1 VAAAISTGASTGAG
15 REPLLRRL
23 TRSLTARLVV
33 LAVVFVAVPLI
44 IYNVFSAAEA
54 EKQSILVE
62 TVRAQGLVIAAA
74 LQPVLAKSD
83 GVPFE
88 LLSDELARFGTDNTS
103 IRLLFQ
109 PSGGSGFYYV
119 AAAPAVPVDQLN
131 EERQHLAEIG
141 VLDKLAQTCSGNLPL
156 AVRVA
161 RPGGVDEL
169 ITSITPVQTS
179 AGCGA
184 VVISNTVRGI
194 NGVAIGEPY
203 WKTNEMRVALI
214 IYGVMAALV
223 FALFLSLWSSL
234 NQFGKLARGIESADA
249 GDSFAARNRIPELA
263 QVAADFDRM
272 VETLKASADSIR
284 RAAEDNAHAFKSPLG
299 VIRQAIEPLRRRVDA
314 ADERGTTALQA
325 LTASVN
331 KLEGLVQSARRLDE
345 ATADLLDPSTYRVEL
360 SGLMRRLIQG
370 YREMLGP
377 AARRL
382 VGKVQDGLVVMGRD
396 DLIETIVENLV
407 DNALSFAA
415 PDGEVGVTV
424 TTVAGRVVIA
434 VTDRGPG
441 VAAERLP
448 RIFDRYYSERPALPR
463 PAPDDDTP
471 FGQAGH
477 FGVGLWLV
485 RRHTEALK
493 GKVIAENRPGG
504 GLAVTIILPRIA
516 G

>member
-1 VAAAISTGASTGAG
+1 
-15 REPLLRRL
+15 
-23 TRSLTARLVV
+23 
-33 LAVVFVAVPLI
+33 VFAAVPLI
-44 IYNVFSAAEA
+44 IYNVFSAADA

-62 TVRAQGLVIAAA
+62 TVRDKGLVIAAA

-88 LLSDELARFGTDNTS
+88 LLSDELARFGTPNTA

-109 PSGGSGFYYV
+109 PSGGNGFYYV
-119 AAAPAVPVDQLN
+119 AAAPAVPIDQLN
-131 EERQHLAEIG
+131 DERQRLAEIG

-156 AVRVA
+156 AVRLA
-161 RPGGVDEL
+161 RPGGIDEL
-169 ITSITPVQTS
+169 ITSITPVRS
-179 AGCGA
+179 PAGCGA
-184 VVISNTVRGI
+184 VVISNLVRGI

-203 WKTNEMRVALI
+203 WKTNEVRVALI

-234 NQFGKLARGIESADA
+234 NQFGKLARGIGGADE
-249 GDSFAARNRIPELA
+249 GDSFVARNRIPELA

-299 VIRQAIEPLRRRVDA
+299 VIRQAIEPLRHRVNPEDV
-314 ADERGTTALQA
+314 RSVTALQA
-325 LTASVN
+325 LTTSVN

-345 ATADLLDPSTYRVEL
+345 ATADLLDPSTYRVDV

-377 AARRL
+377 DARRL
-382 VGKVQDGLVVMGRD
+382 VGKVQDGLTVMGRD
-396 DLIETIVENLV
+396 DLIETIVENLI
-407 DNALSFAA
+407 DNALSFSA
-415 PDGEVGVTV
+415 PAGEIGVTV
-424 TTVAGRVVIA
+424 TASDGSAVIT

-448 RIFDRYYSERPALPR
+448 RIFDRYYSDRPLS
-463 PAPDDDTP
+463 PASDDDAA
-471 FGQAGH
+471 FGQADH

-485 RRHTEALK
+485 RRHSEALK
-493 GKVIAENRPGG
+493 GKVVAENRSGG
-504 GLAVTIILPRIA
+504 GLVITVSLPRIIR
-516 G
+516 

>member
-1 VAAAISTGASTGAG
+1 
-15 REPLLRRL
+15 LRRL
-23 TRSLTARLVV
+23 TRSLTARLTV
-33 LAVVFVAVPLI
+33 LAVVFAAVPLI
-44 IYNVFSAAEA
+44 IYNVFSAADA

-62 TVRAQGLVIAAA
+62 TVRDKGLVIAAA
-74 LQPVLAKSD
+74 LQPVLAKND

-88 LLSDELARFGTDNTS
+88 RLSDELARYGTDNTS

-109 PSGGSGFYYV
+109 PSGGNGFYYV

-131 EERQHLAEIG
+131 AERQHLAEIG

-169 ITSITPVQTS
+169 ITSITPVQS
-179 AGCGA
+179 ATGCGA

-194 NGVAIGEPY
+194 NGVAIGEAY
-203 WKTNEMRVALI
+203 WKTNEVRVALI

-249 GDSFAARNRIPELA
+249 GDSFVARNRIPELA

-299 VIRQAIEPLRRRVDA
+299 VIRQALEPLRRRVA
-314 ADERGTTALQA
+314 AEDERGVTALQA
-325 LTASVN
+325 LAASVN

-345 ATADLLDPSTYRVEL
+345 ATADLLDPSNYPVDV

-377 AARRL
+377 DANRL
-382 VGKVQDGLVVMGRD
+382 VGKVQDGLTVMGRD
-396 DLIETIVENLV
+396 DLIETVVENLI
-407 DNALSFAA
+407 DNALSFSS
-415 PDGEVGVTV
+415 PGGDVGVTV
-424 TTVAGRVVIA
+424 AAVDDRAVIA

-441 VAAERLP
+441 VPEERLP
-448 RIFDRYYSERPALPR
+448 RIFDRYYSERPFVPR
-463 PAPDDDTP
+463 PTQEDETP
-471 FGQAGH
+471 FGQIGH

-493 GKVIAENRPGG
+493 GKVVAENRSSGG
-504 GLAVTIILPRIA
+504 FQVTVVLPRIKR
-516 G
+516 

>member
-1 VAAAISTGASTGAG
+1 M
-15 REPLLRRL
+15 
-23 TRSLTARLVV
+23 V
-33 LAVVFVAVPLI
+33 LAVVFAAVPVI
-44 IYNVFSAAEA
+44 IYNVFSAADA

-62 TVRAQGLVIAAA
+62 TVRDKGLVIAAA
-74 LQPVLAKSD
+74 LRPVLAKSD

-88 LLSDELARFGTDNTS
+88 QLSDELARFGTDNTA

-109 PSGGSGFYYV
+109 PRGGSGFYYV

-131 EERQHLAEIG
+131 VERQHLAETG

-156 AVRVA
+156 AVRVP

-169 ITSITPVQTS
+169 ITSITPVLS
-179 AGCGA
+179 PAGCGA

-203 WKTNEMRVALI
+203 WKTSEVRVALI
-214 IYGVMAALV
+214 IYGAMAALV

-234 NQFGKLARGIESADA
+234 SQFGKLARGIERADA

-299 VIRQAIEPLRRRVDA
+299 VIRQALEPLRRRVDPEDA
-314 ADERGTTALQA
+314 RGTAALQA
-325 LTASVN
+325 LAASVN

-345 ATADLLDPSTYRVEL
+345 ATADLLDPSTYAVDV

-377 AARRL
+377 DAPRL
-382 VGKVQDGLVVMGRD
+382 VGKVQDGLAVMGRD

-424 TTVAGRVVIA
+424 APVDDRVVIA

-441 VAAERLP
+441 IAEDRLP

-463 PAPDDDTP
+463 PASDDDAP

-493 GKVIAENRPGG
+493 GKVVAENRPGG
-504 GLAVTIILPRIA
+504 GLAVTVILPRIA
-516 G
+516 RLPGASR

>member
-1 VAAAISTGASTGAG
+1 M
-15 REPLLRRL
+15 
-23 TRSLTARLVV
+23 V
-33 LAVVFVAVPLI
+33 LGLVFVAVPLI
-44 IYNVFSAAEA
+44 IYNVFSAADA

-62 TVRAQGLVIAAA
+62 TVRDKGLVIAAA
-74 LQPVLAKSD
+74 LQPMLANGN

-88 LLSDELARFGTDNTS
+88 RLSDELARFGTDNTA

-141 VLDKLAQTCSGNLPL
+141 VLDRLAQTCSGNLPL

-169 ITSITPVQTS
+169 ITSITPVQTA

-203 WKTNEMRVALI
+203 WKTSEVRVALI

-223 FALFLSLWSSL
+223 FALFLSLWGSL
-234 NQFGKLARGIESADA
+234 SQFGKLARGIESADE

-299 VIRQAIEPLRRRVDA
+299 VIRQAIEPLSRRVNPE
-314 ADERGTTALQA
+314 DERGATALQA

-345 ATADLLDPSTYRVEL
+345 ATADLLDPSTYRVDV

-377 AARRL
+377 DAQRL
-382 VGKVQDGLVVMGRD
+382 VGKVQDGLAVMGRD

-415 PDGEVGVTV
+415 PDGEVAVTV
-424 TTVAGRVVIA
+424 TAADDRAVIA

-441 VAAERLP
+441 VAEDRLP
-448 RIFDRYYSERPALPR
+448 RIFDRYYSERPAPPR
-463 PAPDDDTP
+463 ATPDDDTP
-471 FGQAGH
+471 FGQADH

-493 GKVIAENRPGG
+493 GQVIAENRPDGG
-504 GLAVTIILPRIA
+504 FAVTVSLPRILR
-516 G
+516 

>member
-1 VAAAISTGASTGAG
+1 M
-15 REPLLRRL
+15 
-23 TRSLTARLVV
+23 
-33 LAVVFVAVPLI
+33 AVPLI
-44 IYNVFSAAEA
+44 IYNVFSAADA
-54 EKQSILVE
+54 EKQSILIE
-62 TVRAQGLVIAAA
+62 AVRDKGLVIAAA

-88 LLSDELARFGTDNTS
+88 LLSDELARFGTDNTA

-119 AAAPAVPVDQLN
+119 ASAPAVPVDQLN
-131 EERQHLAEIG
+131 DERQHLAEIG

-156 AVRVA
+156 AERVA
-161 RPGGVDEL
+161 RPGGADEL
-169 ITSITPVQTS
+169 ITSITPVQTP

-214 IYGVMAALV
+214 IYGAMAALV
-223 FALFLSLWSSL
+223 FVLFLSLWSSL
-234 NQFGKLARGIESADA
+234 NQFGKLARGIGRADE
-249 GDSFAARNRIPELA
+249 GDSFAARNRIPELD

-299 VIRQAIEPLRRRVDA
+299 VIRQALEPLRRRIDPE
-314 ADERGTTALQA
+314 DERGATALQV

-345 ATADLLDPSTYRVEL
+345 ATADLLDPSTYRVDV

-370 YREMLGP
+370 YREMLG
-377 AARRL
+377 ADAQRL
-382 VGKVQDGLVVMGRD
+382 IGKVQDGLAVMGRD
-396 DLIETIVENLV
+396 DLIETIVENLI

-424 TTVAGRVVIA
+424 GAVDDRVVIA

-441 VAAERLP
+441 VAEDRLP

-463 PAPDDDTP
+463 PPPDDDPP
-471 FGQAGH
+471 FGQPGH

-485 RRHTEALK
+485 RRHAEALK
-493 GKVIAENRPGG
+493 GSVVAENRPGG
-504 GLAVTIILPRIA
+504 GLAVTVILPRIK
-516 G
+516 GS

>member
-1 VAAAISTGASTGAG
+1 M
-15 REPLLRRL
+15 
-23 TRSLTARLVV
+23 
-33 LAVVFVAVPLI
+33 LAVVFATVPLI
-44 IYNVFSAAEA
+44 IYNVFSAADA

-62 TVRAQGLVIAAA
+62 TVRDKGLVIAAA
-74 LQPVLAKSD
+74 LQPILAKSD

-88 LLSDELARFGTDNTS
+88 QLSDELARFGTDNTS
-103 IRLLFQ
+103 IRLLFK
-109 PSGGSGFYYV
+109 PTGGTGFYYV
-119 AAAPAVPVDQLN
+119 AAAPAVPIDQLN
-131 EERQHLAEIG
+131 QERQRLADIG
-141 VLDKLAQTCSGNLPL
+141 VLDKLAQTCGGNLPL

-169 ITSITPVQTS
+169 ITSITPVLSPT
-179 AGCGA
+179 GCGA
-184 VVISNTVRGI
+184 VVISNAVRGI

-203 WKTNEMRVALI
+203 WKTSEVRIALI

-223 FALFLSLWSSL
+223 FALFLSLWGSL
-234 NQFGKLARGIESADA
+234 TQFGKLARGIGIERAED

-299 VIRQAIEPLRRRVDA
+299 VIRQAIEPLRRRVSPE
-314 ADERGTTALQA
+314 DERAVTAIQA
-325 LTASVN
+325 LAASLN

-345 ATADLLDPSTYRVEL
+345 ATADLLDPSMYAVDV
-360 SGLMRRLIQG
+360 SGLMRRLVQG

-377 AARRL
+377 DARRL
-382 VGKVQDGLVVMGRD
+382 VGKVQDGLGVMGRD
-396 DLIETIVENLV
+396 DLIETIVENLI
-407 DNALSFAA
+407 DNALSFSS
-415 PDGEVGVTV
+415 PDGEVTVTV
-424 TTVAGRVVIA
+424 TGVDDRIVLT

-441 VAAERLP
+441 VSEERLS
-448 RIFDRYYSERPALPR
+448 RIFDRYYSDRPLLPR
-463 PAPDDDTP
+463 AAHDEELP

-477 FGVGLWLV
+477 FGIGLWLV

-493 GKVIAENRPGG
+493 GKVTAENRAGG
-504 GLAVTIILPRIA
+504 GFIVTVLLPRIK